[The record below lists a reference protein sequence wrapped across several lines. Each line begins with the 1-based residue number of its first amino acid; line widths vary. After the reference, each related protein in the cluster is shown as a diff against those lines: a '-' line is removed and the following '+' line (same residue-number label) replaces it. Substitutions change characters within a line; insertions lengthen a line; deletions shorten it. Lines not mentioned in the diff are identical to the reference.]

1 MAKRRHTR
9 TRRPQP
15 DYAEYV
21 TRPELETEIANRL
34 VDPFEPLYMG
44 VLRTNDPLLLER
56 GQGSIAIYR
65 DLRRD
70 GKVFACMQKRRL
82 ALISYDW
89 SVTPVTSSTKA
100 DADAKTL
107 SDILKQVSFDS
118 LCSQMLEANLTG
130 MEVFEK
136 VWTVRDGMVVPD
148 RIVKRA
154 QRRFVYVQDDPNQ
167 PPTLRML
174 TREDMLRGIALP
186 DRKFIVHRVNPEDDN
201 PYGTGLGL
209 QTYWPVFFKRAGI
222 IAWNKR
228 LSRSGSPVPWGKYP
242 NNASPKE
249 KNTLFDALRAM
260 SNDGVLMTPSGMDIS
275 LLESKLASAG
285 GISSERELAEY
296 MDDWIAE
303 VWTGE
308 VPRGKSGG
316 AVAAASNE
324 RESVRLG
331 LTKGD
336 SDLLSETL
344 KSQLLDDIC
353 FYNGLEPCQVYRNIR
368 AAADLKSQSE
378 TDKNVAEMGFEPSEA
393 YVQER
398 YGEGWTKKPAPAPS
412 ASGPTSGTRPAAA
425 PAAFAEPGDEA
436 QNAIDAAIAAV
447 PDTEL
452 QDALAGIFEPLLA
465 AIEGAATYEDA
476 LAAAQAAYPEMDGT
490 KLQVL
495 IANAIFGAET
505 YGRATGD

>member
-1 MAKRRHTR
+1 MGKRSHIR

-15 DYAEYV
+15 HFAEV
-21 TRPELETEIANRL
+21 AARPELDVEVANRL

-56 GQGSIAIYR
+56 GHGSIAIYR
-65 DLRRD
+65 DLKRD
-70 GKVFACMQKRRL
+70 GKVFGAMQKRQL
-82 ALISYDW
+82 ALVGFDW
-89 SVTPVTSSTKA
+89 TVTPVTSSAKA

-107 SDILKQVSFDS
+107 TDILKEVAFDN

-130 MEVFEK
+130 IEVFEK
-136 VWTVRDGMVVPD
+136 IWTIRDGMVVPA

-167 PPTLRML
+167 PPSLRML

-228 LSRSGSPVPWGKYP
+228 IARSGSPVPWGKYP
-242 NNASPKE
+242 NNSSPKE
-249 KNTLFDALRAM
+249 KNMLFDALRAM
-260 SNDGVLMTPSGMDIS
+260 SNDGVLMTPFGMDIS
-275 LLESKLASAG
+275 LLESKLAG
-285 GISSERELAEY
+285 GGSMSSERELAEY

-308 VPRGKSGG
+308 APRGKSGG
-316 AVAAASNE
+316 AMAAASDE

-344 KSQLLDDIC
+344 KAQLLDDIC
-353 FYNGLEPCQVYRNIR
+353 YFNGLEPCTVYRNIR
-368 AAADLKSQSE
+368 AADDVKAQSE
-378 TDKNVAEMGFEPSEA
+378 TDKNVYELGFQPSEA

-398 YGEGWTKKPAPAPS
+398 YGQGWTRRATPDPASARPGSPVIDPAS
-412 ASGPTSGTRPAAA
+412 
-425 PAAFAEPGDEA
+425 FAEPSSDA

-447 PDTEL
+447 PDAEL

-465 AIEGAATYEDA
+465 AIDQADNFEDA
-476 LAAAQAAYPEMDGT
+476 LAAAQAAYPGMDVT
-490 KLQVL
+490 KLQAL

-505 YGRATGD
+505 FGRATGD